1 MKVTIDTKE
10 NDVIKIEGKPVEEVS
25 DDKRKQVG
33 TAVRNFIRKYTG
45 LTDYEND
52 CMWMSYRYCIGRHTI
67 AAHMHA
73 SDIWYNCKGRMS
85 KDKELFAA
93 YDINREIESYLAFL
107 KPNFRFPITSLN
119 RIYTSAIDIVCEF
132 FEDYNIKSLKDLR
145 KYKDIE
151 IILADNER
159 GYKIETTTW
168 EEVLRPKIIK
178 EISKLN
184 IFNNEEQCW
193 KLFTDWEKEP
203 ASLKN
208 NDAIENIVANELD
221 NYFKEITKN
230 MPKLENYWDWDI
242 MDLFVWNDLVHC
254 FDNEHHHKSILVDGS
269 ECVWFWTW
277 TKNYEVGDDNICYP
291 KFGYRKIRVPLDK
304 WNGTVTTWISDEVI
318 KENLY

>member
-10 NDVIKIEGKPVEEVS
+10 NDVVKIAGKPVEEVS

-159 GYKIETTTW
+159 GYKIETVTW
-168 EEVLRPKIIK
+168 EEWLRPKVIEIVQKYMDISDDEAWERFEWWRNTGTCLDNLKK
-178 EISKLN
+178 E
-184 IFNNEEQCW
+184 F
-193 KLFTDWEKEP
+193 
-203 ASLKN
+203 
-208 NDAIENIVANELD
+208 ENI
-221 NYFKEITKN
+221 TKDI
-230 MPKLENYWDWDI
+230 PKLENYWDWDI

-254 FDNEHHHKSILVDGS
+254 FDHEHHHKSILVDGS

-277 TKNYEVGDDNICYP
+277 TKNYEVGDDNMCYP

-304 WNGTVTTWISDEVI
+304 WNGTVTTWIPDEVI